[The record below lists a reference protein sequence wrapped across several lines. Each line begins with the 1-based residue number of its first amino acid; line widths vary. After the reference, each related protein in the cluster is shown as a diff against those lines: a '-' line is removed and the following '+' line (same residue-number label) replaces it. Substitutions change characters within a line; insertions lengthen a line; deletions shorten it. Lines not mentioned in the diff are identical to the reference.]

1 MRQDRIDLSICAYTR
16 SIELE
21 APAPSLRVEALTNR
35 GAARYESGEID
46 DVLRA
51 RALKDVPA
59 ECFALIEPKPRTAVQ
74 TKLFRYFVRFVRS
87 PEAAHVSV

>member
-1 MRQDRIDLSICAYTR
+1 MRQGRIDLSICAYTR

-35 GAARYESGEID
+35 GAARCESGEVD

-51 RALKDVPA
+51 RALKDVVVRQ
-59 ECFALIEPKPRTAVQ
+59 IIAVQ
-74 TKLFRYFVRFVRS
+74 WNEELGAKSDTGRQLRFL
-87 PEAAHVSV
+87 P